1 MLGRLSISQKLV
13 AVVVAPLLVLSVLS
27 AVGFSVFQRVKVN
40 GPEYRKIAD
49 TKDLIAD
56 VVPPPANLLE
66 VHYVASQMLRGD
78 AEQFK
83 VYLSDVTKLEKQYN
97 DRVAYW
103 TKNLSDPTL
112 SKPFLTDSTATAAE
126 YFKVFNAEF
135 VPKMKKAYE
144 NEWAPTE
151 KQPDA
156 FVLQPNEAE
165 DTFANKLNGIYDRHR
180 SAIDQTVEVAF
191 TKQQALEADT
201 KTEVSR
207 NLSLLALLALVG
219 AGLSGLLGFL
229 VARAVRN
236 PIMQLTR
243 AANKASQ
250 EDLPRLVRSAQTAD
264 ADAPLPTIEAVEV
277 NSTDELGELARAFT
291 SMQSTAVNLASE
303 QARVRRNV
311 SENLVNLAR
320 RNQTLLG
327 RSLALLTDLEQNER
341 DPEKLHELFRVDHL
355 TTRMRRNAE
364 SLLVLAGADP
374 ARTWSEPVEVGDVV
388 RAAVSAIESFDR
400 VDIVGLEQA
409 KVKGTAVS
417 DVAHLLAEL
426 IENSTAFS
434 APTTRVAVIGKQR
447 PDGYLLVITDDGIG
461 MSPAEV
467 DAANIRIMEFAAFD
481 ATPTK
486 VLGLNV
492 VGRLASRHNIEVT
505 LAESATAGV
514 AARIVLPASIMDGLQ
529 LMDPSMYSPE
539 SELEGLVVPSER
551 PSWSASTV
559 SESDAVATAIAAT
572 EAPSSDAGA
581 VGLDNVRELR
591 RGGGLIRRVRGAQMP
606 DTGPVV
612 EDEPVADEPDR
623 AEGVKSSLS
632 NLQSGMRRGRNDD
645 GTFVTPENT
654 LESLDTEWTLP
665 SITSVDADNDMPTA
679 EFEHSLVEAEHAGV
693 DADQFDTDQFDTDQ
707 FEADQFESAE
717 LERSDSTVAETS
729 FDEASLPS
737 GPEAHWASNGS
748 GGTAD
753 SGAATDL
760 SDAYTTVA
768 TLEHP
773 GVDDE
778 VVNEAAELK
787 TSAGLIRRVRGAQMP
802 DTGPAVDRTLGI
814 DSDPDHVRSALSRL
828 QRGVA
833 SGHAATEAGDI
844 GDGLED
850 L

>member
-1 MLGRLSISQKLV
+1 VLGRLSISQKLV
-13 AVVVAPLLVLSVLS
+13 AVVVAPLLVLSVLG

-40 GPEYRKIAD
+40 GPQYQKIAD

-56 VVPPPANLLE
+56 VLPPPAYLLE

-83 VYLSDVTKLEKQYN
+83 VYVSDVAKLEKQYN
-97 DRVAYW
+97 DRHAYW
-103 TKNLSDPTL
+103 SKNLNDASIA
-112 SKPFLTDSTATAAE
+112 KPFLTDSYSTAVE
-126 YFKVFNAEF
+126 YFKVFNFEF
-135 VPKMKKAYE
+135 VPQMKTAYE

-180 SAIDQTVEVAF
+180 SAIDRTVELTSA
-191 TKQQALEADT
+191 KQQILESET
-201 KTEVSR
+201 KSQVSR
-207 NLSLLALLALVG
+207 SLSLLALLALLG

-229 VARAVRN
+229 VARAVRT
-236 PIMQLTR
+236 PILQLTR

-264 ADAPLPTIEAVEV
+264 VDAPLPTIEAVEV

-291 SMQSTAVNLASE
+291 STQSTAVNLASE

-374 ARTWSEPVEVGDVV
+374 ARTWSEPIEVGDVV

-400 VDIVGLEQA
+400 VDIVGLEHA

-467 DAANIRIMEFAAFD
+467 DAANVRIMEFAAFD

-539 SELEGLVVPSER
+539 SDIDGLVAPSER
-551 PSWSASTV
+551 PTWSASTV
-559 SESDAVATAIAAT
+559 SDGDPVEIPAIAVAT
-572 EAPSSDAGA
+572 EFAPSTDAGSA
-581 VGLDNVRELR
+581 GLDNVRELR

-606 DTGPVV
+606 DTGPAV

-645 GTFVTPENT
+645 GTFVAPEDT
-654 LESLDTEWTLP
+654 FESLDTEWTLA
-665 SITSVDADNDMPTA
+665 SITSIDAENDMPTA
-679 EFEHSLVEAEHAGV
+679 EFAHSQLGAEHPDV
-693 DADQFDTDQFDTDQ
+693 DSAEFESDQ
-707 FEADQFESAE
+707 FESAEFESAE
-717 LERSDSTVAETS
+717 LERSDPNLAEASFEETSPSGAET
-729 FDEASLPS
+729 
-737 GPEAHWASNGS
+737 HWASNGS
-748 GGTAD
+748 GDTTN

-760 SDAYTTVA
+760 SDAYTSVA

-773 GVDDE
+773 AIEDDQVADE
-778 VVNEAAELK
+778 VADVK
-787 TSAGLIRRVRGAQMP
+787 TSAGLTRRVRGAQMP
-802 DTGPAVDRTLGI
+802 DTGPVVDRTLGI

-833 SGHAATEAGDI
+833 SGHAANEAGDI